1 MRRFLNCHSTSTVA
15 AATSEP
21 AMDSTFT
28 SAPTCGSPMAKERM
42 MPVQNPSAP
51 TQNALRQ

>member
-28 SAPTCGSPMAKERM
+28 SAPTCGSPMARERM